1 MLGGRSI
8 VVGGSIGVAL
18 AAEHDPSAEE
28 LITQA
33 DAAMYAAKAAGKGCR
48 AVYESQ
54 MPTRTWTE
62 LEAAG

>member
-1 MLGGRSI
+1 
-8 VVGGSIGVAL
+8 
-18 AAEHDPSAEE
+18 
-28 LITQA
+28 
-33 DAAMYAAKAAGKGCR
+33 MYAAKAAGKGCR